1 MMNSVFLLPAS
12 SLPAAVPDLPF
23 AALPEPAWAAVFF
36 SLFATLFT
44 PPDGIPGPLASIR
57 AYIR

>member
-1 MMNSVFLLPAS
+1 MNSVFLLPAS
-12 SLPAAVPDLPF
+12 SLPGGVSAPEDLPL
-23 AALPEPAWAAVFF
+23 AALPEPGWTAAFF

-44 PPDGIPGPLASIR
+44 PPAGIASSR